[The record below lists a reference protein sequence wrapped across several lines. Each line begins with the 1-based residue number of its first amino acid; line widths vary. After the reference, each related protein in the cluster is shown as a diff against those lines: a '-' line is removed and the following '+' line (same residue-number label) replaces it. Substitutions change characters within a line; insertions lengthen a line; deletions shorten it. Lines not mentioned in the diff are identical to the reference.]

1 MHRRTV
7 RRLVKLQLPAASP
20 SIFTGFRISAG
31 YDRRHRRFFFSRV
44 TPVGKLITYFF
55 VNNQAG
61 PMFITSICAALLG
74 LSLFIVFGAINKIAV
89 GRWYDEAA
97 KF

>member
-1 MHRRTV
+1 
-7 RRLVKLQLPAASP
+7 
-20 SIFTGFRISAG
+20 GFRISAG
-31 YDRRHRRFFFSRV
+31 LAVIGAIVGDFFFSKGD
-44 TPVGKLITYFF
+44 PGLGKLITYFF

-61 PMFITSICAALLG
+61 PMFITSMCAALLG
-74 LSLFIVFGAINKIAV
+74 LTLFIVFGAINKIAV